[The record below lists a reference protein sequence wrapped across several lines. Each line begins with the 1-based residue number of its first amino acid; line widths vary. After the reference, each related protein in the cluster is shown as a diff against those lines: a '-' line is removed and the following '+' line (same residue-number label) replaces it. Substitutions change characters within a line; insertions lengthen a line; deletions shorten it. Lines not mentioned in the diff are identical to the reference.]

1 MTEGQFDKA
10 QTVAGFLAEGN
21 EKEARNDLI
30 LLLDEMDRSGE
41 RPNAL
46 VNHLAREVGLYP
58 HIDDSS
64 ASFSD
69 LLAKDLFTV
78 DVGGGKRAALHRDQS
93 ILLKRL
99 VEGRSLVVSA
109 PTSFGKSFVIDKQ
122 KCIGCGACYSICP
135 HHAVSILSLGGL
147 WNALTGGRIFRE
159 KLVEYALA
167 AHAGKKNIYINFVV
181 NVTSGC
187 DCEPHPMRKCI
198 ADVGVFA
205 STDPVAIDKACY
217 DAVAGRGKRFRGKE
231 QLAYAEKIRLG
242 SCTYDLIEL

>member
-1 MTEGQFDKA
+1 MKLFCKGCGLCAKRC
-10 QTVAGFLAEGN
+10 N
-21 EKEARNDLI
+21 E
-30 LLLDEMDRSGE
+30 
-41 RPNAL
+41 NAITK
-46 VNHLAREVGLYP
+46 G
-58 HIDDSS
+58 
-64 ASFSD
+64 
-69 LLAKDLFTV
+69 
-78 DVGGGKRAALHRDQS
+78 
-93 ILLKRL
+93 
-99 VEGRSLVVSA
+99 
-109 PTSFGKSFVIDKQ
+109 GKSFVIDKQ

-242 SCTYDLIEL
+242 SCIYDLIEL